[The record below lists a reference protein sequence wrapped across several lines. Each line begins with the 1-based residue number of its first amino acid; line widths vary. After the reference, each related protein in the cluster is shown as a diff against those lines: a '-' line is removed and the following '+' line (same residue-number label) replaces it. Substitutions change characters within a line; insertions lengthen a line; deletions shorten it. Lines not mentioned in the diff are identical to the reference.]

1 MVNKFPSNIHKEL
14 KNYIYALYDPTNSSD
29 LMPSATEDCADV
41 NSRYERYKNHNK
53 KPQFTPV
60 KHEKPPHY

>member
-1 MVNKFPSNIHKEL
+1 MCIRDRNKIKDQ
-14 KNYIYALYDPTNSSD
+14 KDD
-29 LMPSATEDCADV
+29 MPSAAEDCADV

>member
-1 MVNKFPSNIHKEL
+1 MKSHSTKKKLNKER
-14 KNYIYALYDPTNSSD
+14 
-29 LMPSATEDCADV
+29 PSAVDDCADIT
-41 NSRYERYKNHNK
+41 SKYERYKNHNK